1 MSGELSTDKA
11 EYLTIKDLQML
22 KHGLRDQCGC
32 KPICPACREVR
43 DLNNTMISAML
54 KTDFRF
60 AGEVPQDIQDA
71 IAAAFP

>member
-1 MSGELSTDKA
+1 
-11 EYLTIKDLQML
+11 
-22 KHGLRDQCGC
+22 
-32 KPICPACREVR
+32 VR

-54 KTDFRF
+54 KTGVRF